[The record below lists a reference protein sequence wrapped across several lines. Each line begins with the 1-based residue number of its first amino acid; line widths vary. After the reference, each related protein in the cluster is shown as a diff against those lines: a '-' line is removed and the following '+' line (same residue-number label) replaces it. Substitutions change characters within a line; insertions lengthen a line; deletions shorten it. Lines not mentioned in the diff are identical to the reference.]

1 MINDTQNHYY
11 FSVDTLKYLLF
22 QTEKQ
27 QLLIFFVDLII
38 NVEDSLCLC

>member
-27 QLLIFFVDLII
+27 QLLIFLLI
-38 NVEDSLCLC
+38 